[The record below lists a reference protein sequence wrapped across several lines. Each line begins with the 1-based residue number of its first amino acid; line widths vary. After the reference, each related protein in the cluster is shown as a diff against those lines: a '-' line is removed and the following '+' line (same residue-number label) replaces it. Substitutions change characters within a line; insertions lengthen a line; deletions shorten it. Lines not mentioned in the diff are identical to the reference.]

1 MTQIAPQSLRTM
13 SQRKRNSVA
22 VPAPTSLRPTKVT
35 LILLAV
41 VVGIA
46 GLVSWNAF
54 QARAGSALPSRSGSA
69 MPAAASAAHPSAPE
83 PPLAPATAPA
93 RPAGPFERLTGK
105 WQRPDGG
112 YVLEITAAGEGGKLV
127 ARYLNPRPIQVSKA
141 QASTDDAGAIKV
153 FVELQG
159 ANYPG
164 STYDLTYD
172 PASDQLKGI
181 YFQAALRQRF
191 EVNFERIK

>member
-1 MTQIAPQSLRTM
+1 M
-13 SQRKRNSVA
+13 SHKKHNPIA
-22 VPAPTSLRPTKVT
+22 VPAPTSLRPTRLT
-35 LILLAV
+35 LILLAI

-54 QARAGSALPSRSGSA
+54 QARAGSAPPPSHSASA
-69 MPAAASAAHPSAPE
+69 MPAAASAAPSSAPE
-83 PPLAPATAPA
+83 PPPAPATAPA
-93 RPAGPFERLTGK
+93 HPSGAFERLTGK

-112 YVLEITAAGEGGKLV
+112 YVLDITAAGEGGKLV
-127 ARYLNPRPIQVSKA
+127 ARYLNPRPVQVSKA
-141 QASTDDAGAIKV
+141 QASTDDAGATKV

-172 PASDQLKGI
+172 PTSDQLKGI

-191 EVNFERIK
+191 EVNFERMK